1 MARRQGCVW
10 AGRGAH
16 VLGCVVPARRDS
28 GGVFKASVVPN
39 QVWGGGVNLRC
50 VPATRGEGEVVSTY
64 PAGLPK

>member
-39 QVWGGGVNLRC
+39 QVWGGG
-50 VPATRGEGEVVSTY
+50 A
-64 PAGLPK
+64 

>member
-39 QVWGGGVNLRC
+39 QVWGGGREFAMC
-50 VPATRGEGEVVSTY
+50 TSD
-64 PAGLPK
+64 